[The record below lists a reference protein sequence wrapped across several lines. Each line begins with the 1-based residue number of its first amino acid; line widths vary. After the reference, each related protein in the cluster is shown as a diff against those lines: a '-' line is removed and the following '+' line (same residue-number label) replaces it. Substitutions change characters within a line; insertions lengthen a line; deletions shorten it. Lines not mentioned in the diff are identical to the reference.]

1 VAEDLDVVT
10 GGAGFIGSHLARALL
25 ARGGRVRVIDDFSS
39 GKRENLSQPSR
50 EFGDRLEVCEHDIRE
65 LEPLR
70 RLFAGARVV
79 YHQAAVTSVGRSVAD
94 PANTNAANVGGSLN
108 VLLAARDAGARKVV
122 YASSSSV
129 YGDTEVLPKHERLR
143 PHPLSPYAI
152 SKLAGELYAETFG
165 RIFGVPTFGLR
176 YFNVFGPRQD
186 PNSEYAA
193 VIPRFITRLLDG
205 EPPVIFGDG
214 EQTRDF
220 TYIENVVSANLLAAE
235 SPARDI
241 AANIGC
247 GDRFSLKQLAGV
259 LGEILGTAVEPVY
272 QAPRPGDVRDS
283 QADISLARESIGYA
297 PQVDF
302 REGLRRTAAW
312 FREQR
317 ER

>member
-1 VAEDLDVVT
+1 MAEAFDIVT
-10 GGAGFIGSHLARALL
+10 GGAGFIGSHLVRALL

-39 GKRENLSQPSR
+39 GRRENLNEPAR
-50 EFGDRLEVCEHDIRE
+50 EFGDRLEIREHDIRE
-65 LEPLR
+65 IEPLR
-70 RLFAGARVV
+70 RLFAGARVI

-94 PANTNAANVGGSLN
+94 PVRTNSANIGGSLN

-129 YGDTEVLPKHERLR
+129 YGDTEVLPKHERLET
-143 PHPLSPYAI
+143 HPLSPYAV
-152 SKLAGELYAETFG
+152 SKLAGELYAESFT
-165 RIFGVPTFGLR
+165 RIFEVPTFGLR

-186 PNSEYAA
+186 PKSEYAA
-193 VIPRFITRLLDG
+193 VIPSFITRLLDG

-220 TYIENVVSANLLAAE
+220 TYVENVVSANLLAAE
-235 SPARDI
+235 SPARGI

-247 GDRFSLKQLAGV
+247 GDRFSLNQLLGM
-259 LGEILGTAVEPVY
+259 LGEILGTALEPVY

-297 PQVDF
+297 PQVGF
-302 REGLRRTAAW
+302 REGLSRTAAW
-312 FREQR
+312 FQGQR
-317 ER
+317 EG